1 MILHPG
7 ILWSVSK
14 FTQPRNV
21 STLCQTLKQHLG
33 PYGGTSVSLMYLSR
47 AHLLEYLLTAL
58 STNFLKSSLPN
69 QEKKTRLPHSLRLRL
84 KSIVKLVGVDTD
96 ETDVG
101 GDKDSM
107 EGGQPDS
114 IDEYLEKTLD
124 EDAAAAAAAADVKRR
139 LEFESP
145 SAVRVEESDGGS
157 GEGNS
162 AKDEG

>member
-1 MILHPG
+1 M
-7 ILWSVSK
+7 
-14 FTQPRNV
+14 
-21 STLCQTLKQHLG
+21 
-33 PYGGTSVSLMYLSR
+33 
-47 AHLLEYLLTAL
+47 
-58 STNFLKSSLPN
+58 
-69 QEKKTRLPHSLRLRL
+69 
-84 KSIVKLVGVDTD
+84 KLVGVDTD

-162 AKDEG
+162 AKNAG

>member
-1 MILHPG
+1 MI
-7 ILWSVSK
+7 
-14 FTQPRNV
+14 
-21 STLCQTLKQHLG
+21 
-33 PYGGTSVSLMYLSR
+33 
-47 AHLLEYLLTAL
+47 A
-58 STNFLKSSLPN
+58 
-69 QEKKTRLPHSLRLRL
+69 KKTFQVQLQQLNSCQVFGKTVVPHSLRLRL

-162 AKDEG
+162 AKDARCACKV

>member
-1 MILHPG
+1 M
-7 ILWSVSK
+7 
-14 FTQPRNV
+14 
-21 STLCQTLKQHLG
+21 
-33 PYGGTSVSLMYLSR
+33 
-47 AHLLEYLLTAL
+47 
-58 STNFLKSSLPN
+58 
-69 QEKKTRLPHSLRLRL
+69 
-84 KSIVKLVGVDTD
+84 KLVGVDTD

-101 GDKDSM
+101 DDKDSI

-162 AKDEG
+162 AKNAGCARMLCQKLHYVHGGRVHGPRLEFIPHSLAEESLAGFAG

>member
-1 MILHPG
+1 M
-7 ILWSVSK
+7 
-14 FTQPRNV
+14 
-21 STLCQTLKQHLG
+21 
-33 PYGGTSVSLMYLSR
+33 
-47 AHLLEYLLTAL
+47 
-58 STNFLKSSLPN
+58 
-69 QEKKTRLPHSLRLRL
+69 
-84 KSIVKLVGVDTD
+84 KLVGVDTD

-162 AKDEG
+162 AKAEGCACNVILKRLTKVPMLNVPIKEVLQNSYSFLGSNLLVTAQIKFKIHTLPAATWTTSA